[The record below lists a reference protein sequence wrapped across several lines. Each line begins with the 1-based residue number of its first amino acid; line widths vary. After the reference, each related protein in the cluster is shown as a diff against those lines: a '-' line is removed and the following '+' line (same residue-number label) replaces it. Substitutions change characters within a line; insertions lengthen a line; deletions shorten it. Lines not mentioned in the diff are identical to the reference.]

1 MFIICYFYM
10 YIFRNKDLP
19 WALPP
24 EQIYKNIY
32 LCLKSQKKIIS
43 TVSEEVKR
51 KSGSSKSSSIEMK
64 ILLCS
69 LDMISSCVR

>member
-1 MFIICYFYM
+1 MFFYM
-10 YIFRNKDLP
+10 YNFRNKDLP
-19 WALPP
+19 WALPL
-24 EQIYKNIY
+24 EQIYKNIH

-43 TVSEEVKR
+43 TVSEEVKA
-51 KSGSSKSSSIEMK
+51 KSGSTKSSSIEMK